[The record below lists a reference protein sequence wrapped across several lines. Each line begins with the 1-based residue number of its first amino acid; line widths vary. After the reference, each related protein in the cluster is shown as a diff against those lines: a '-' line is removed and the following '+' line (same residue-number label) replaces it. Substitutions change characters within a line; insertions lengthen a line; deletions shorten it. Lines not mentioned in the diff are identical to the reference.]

1 MAGRFLSAVWRDL
14 VMLNFEIDPT
24 VLRPYVPR
32 GCELDPWQGK
42 HFVSVVGFQFLQT
55 RVRGLAIPWHRDFEE
70 INLRF
75 YVHRREANEKRRG
88 VVFVKEVVPRWAI
101 ASVAR
106 WVYNENYVCCP
117 TAAAIVRPSSATQAG
132 GAAYRWKS
140 IAGWNEV
147 AAEIRGLAE
156 MPSPDSEETF
166 ITEHYWGYARQRDGG
181 TVAYE
186 VRHPPWRVWRATAER
201 LQIHDVAGFYGAA
214 FAPAL
219 SQAPT
224 SAFVAEGSEVEVMR
238 GVRIPS

>member
-14 VMLNFEIDPT
+14 VMLNYEIDPD

-55 RVRGLAIPWHRDFEE
+55 RIRGIAIPWHRDFEE

-75 YVHRREANEKRRG
+75 YVRRGEFQRRG

-106 WVYNENYVCCP
+106 WIYNENYVCCP
-117 TAAAIVRPSSATQAG
+117 TAAAFVRPNSATQAG
-132 GAAYRWKS
+132 AALYRWKTA
-140 IAGWNEV
+140 AGWNEV
-147 AAEIRGLAE
+147 AADILGLPA
-156 MPSPDSEETF
+156 SPGPEETF
-166 ITEHYWGYARQRDGG
+166 ITEHYWGYVRQRDGG
-181 TVAYE
+181 TVEYE
-186 VRHPPWRVWRATAER
+186 VRHPPWRVWRATAAR
-201 LQIHDVAGFYGAA
+201 LQIHDVAGFYGGA

-224 SAFVAEGSEVEVMR
+224 SAFVAEGSDVEVMR
-238 GVRIPS
+238 GVRVSH